1 MFKVIA
7 TSSAMPVS
15 SSAINAELS
24 RYCGVDVQ
32 VSHVKRGVPRTAA
45 EWTALVKIAS
55 GEVDVASV
63 HCERLVEL
71 GLIQNV
77 SGVPVLTQHG
87 RLTLGLPE

>member
-1 MFKVIA
+1 MFKFIA
-7 TSSAMPVS
+7 TSSGMPVS
-15 SSAINAELS
+15 SSASRAELLP
-24 RYCGVDVQ
+24 YCGVDVQ
-32 VSHVKRGVPRTAA
+32 VSHVKRGVPRTGA

-71 GLIQNV
+71 GLIQRL